1 MDLLLPLAKIAAV
14 WFLFVVSPGP
24 NFVIVS
30 RQAMSASRRSGVG
43 VALGVSL
50 GAGLWAS
57 AAIGGLGF
65 VIAEM
70 AWLYGI
76 LKWIGAVYLVY
87 LGLRLLWQA
96 RRGGAIVA
104 PVVGLGPASGWRAVR
119 LGLITSLT
127 NPKTAAFF
135 GSLFLVVLPAQAPF
149 ALHATTV
156 AVVFAISVA
165 WYSGVAGFFAL
176 PPVRAV
182 YGRLRIVADVLM
194 GGLLV
199 FLGVRLALARS

>member
-1 MDLLLPLAKIAAV
+1 MDILLPLAKVAAV

-30 RQAMSASRRSGVG
+30 RQAMTVSRRSGACA
-43 VALGVSL
+43 ALGVSI

-76 LKWIGAVYLVY
+76 LKWIGAAYLVY
-87 LGLRLLWQA
+87 LGVRLLWQA
-96 RRGGAIVA
+96 RQGGASPA
-104 PVVGLGPASGWRAVR
+104 PVVDSNNASGWRAVR
-119 LGLITSLT
+119 LGLISSLT

-149 ALHATTV
+149 VLHAATV
-156 AVVFAISVA
+156 AVIFAISAA